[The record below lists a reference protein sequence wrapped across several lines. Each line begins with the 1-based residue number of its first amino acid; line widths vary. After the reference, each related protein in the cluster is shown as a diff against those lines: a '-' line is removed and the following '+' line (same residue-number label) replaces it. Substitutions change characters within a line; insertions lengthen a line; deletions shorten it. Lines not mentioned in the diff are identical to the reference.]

1 MKSYKFQH
9 AAPDTIE
16 EVFHVLKS
24 HPGEVKIISGG
35 QSLMPVLNFRL
46 AKPDLLLDLKNLKHL
61 TTIKISDDETE
72 LGARVRWVDIEKNV
86 ELTDVQPLLQK
97 ALSYV
102 AHYQIRNRG
111 TVGGSLANSDPAA
124 ELPLLALVLDAKI
137 KVVGSNG
144 NREIEIGDYF
154 KGFMSTSLAKDEVI
168 VALVL
173 PKWPATRRWGFQEFS
188 RRHGDFAMAACA
200 LWFDL
205 SSSKEM
211 QNIHLG
217 VIGAND
223 YPVRL
228 GALERF
234 LENKIF
240 SVDLLDEAIDL
251 GLKDI
256 QPPVDPQISQAYRL
270 SLISTMIKRSFE
282 QSFERFK
289 HLES

>member
-1 MKSYKFQH
+1 MKPYNFQH
-9 AAPDTIE
+9 LAPDTLE
-16 EVFHVLKS
+16 EVIHLLS
-24 HPGEVKIISGG
+24 NHPGEVKIISGG

-61 TTIKISDDETE
+61 NGISISSEGTE
-72 LGARVRWVDIEKNV
+72 LGSRVRWIDIEKSM
-86 ELTDVQPLLQK
+86 ELKDGQPLLHK

-137 KVVGSNG
+137 KVMGSAG
-144 NREIEIGDYF
+144 IRELKIDDYF
-154 KGFMSTSLAKDEVI
+154 QGFMSTSLAKDDVI
-168 VALVL
+168 VALSL
-173 PKWPATRRWGFQEFS
+173 PKWPVGRCWGFEEFS

-205 SSSKEM
+205 SASNKM

-217 VIGAND
+217 VIGSND

-228 GALERF
+228 VALEKF
-234 LENKIF
+234 LENKVF
-240 SVDLLDEAIDL
+240 SSDLLDEAIQL
-251 GLKDI
+251 GLKDLH
-256 QPPVDPQISQAYRL
+256 PPVDPQISSAYRL
-270 SLISTMIKRSFE
+270 SLISTMIKRSFA
-282 QSFERFK
+282 QCFAR
-289 HLES
+289 